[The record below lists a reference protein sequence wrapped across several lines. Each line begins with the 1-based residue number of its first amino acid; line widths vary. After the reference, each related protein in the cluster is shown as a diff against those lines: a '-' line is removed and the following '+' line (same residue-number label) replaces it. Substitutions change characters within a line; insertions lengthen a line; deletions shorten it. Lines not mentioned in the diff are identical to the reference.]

1 MKILFTIA
9 LLALIG
15 CAGNKPMAVEK
26 QVDKCVSL
34 INLPEI
40 TRETLTMPVQDL
52 GNADTGEQCPCY
64 ETITC
69 NNIEYCS
76 AFKCSDGIHT
86 EF

>member
-1 MKILFTIA
+1 
-9 LLALIG
+9 
-15 CAGNKPMAVEK
+15 MAVEK